1 VAVAAPHPL
10 FDSTDV
16 ERVRLALRG
25 LGDGRLIATLDAELN
40 AALQGSGIAAR
51 AYVRGYRRL
60 TVLLLTEAQLVRP
73 EQVGVTSEGP
83 APLDAAGRP
92 AWVLAAALENA
103 AAEAPFSAWTDRFDL
118 GDAAALDLT
127 ARVRQLIGAS
137 ALELPA
143 GPPRVTVSDL
153 DARRFLRRVRYEL
166 NHPEDEPPLDR
177 IAAAFELSK
186 TELAGLFGLRRQA
199 VDQWRVR
206 GVPGDRQEK
215 LQTVLALVDLLDR
228 KLKPGRLP
236 GVARRPADAYGGL
249 TMLEM
254 ITADRHDELLDS
266 VRRSFDWS
274 TAA

>member
-1 VAVAAPHPL
+1 MAVAAPHPL

-16 ERVRLALRG
+16 ERVRVTLRG
-25 LGDGRLIATLDAELN
+25 LGDGQLVASLDSELN
-40 AALQGSGIAAR
+40 AALQGSELAAR
-51 AYVRGYRRL
+51 AYVRGFRRL

-73 EQVGVTSEGP
+73 DQIGVTTEGP

-92 AWVLAAALENA
+92 AWVLTAALENA

-127 ARVRQLIGAS
+127 ARVRQLLGAG
-137 ALELPA
+137 ALEMPA

-153 DARRFLRRVRYEL
+153 DARRFLRRVRHEL
-166 NHPEDEPPLDR
+166 NHPEDDPPLDR
-177 IAAAFELSK
+177 IAAAFALSK
-186 TELAGLFGLRRQA
+186 TELAALFRVRRQA
-199 VDQWRVR
+199 VDQWRAR
-206 GVPGDRQEK
+206 GVPGDRQQK
-215 LQTVLALVDLLDR
+215 LQSVLALVDLLDR
-228 KLKPGRLP
+228 KLKPARLP

-254 ITADRHDELLDS
+254 VTADRHDELLDS

>member
-1 VAVAAPHPL
+1 VAVAVPHPL
-10 FDSTDV
+10 IDSTDV
-16 ERVRLALRG
+16 ERVRVTLRG
-25 LGDGRLIATLDAELN
+25 LGDGELIAALDAELN
-40 AALQGSGIAAR
+40 AALQGSEIAAR
-51 AYVRGYRRL
+51 AYVRDFRRL
-60 TVLLLTEAQLVRP
+60 TVLLLTEAQLARP
-73 EQVGVTSEGP
+73 EQVAVTSEGP

-103 AAEAPFSAWTDRFDL
+103 AAEAPFSAWTGRFAL
-118 GDAAALDLT
+118 GDAAALDLI
-127 ARVRQLIGAS
+127 ARVRQLVGAA

-153 DARRFLRRVRYEL
+153 DAQRFLRRVRHQL

-186 TELAGLFGLRRQA
+186 TELAALFGVRRQA
-199 VDQWRVR
+199 VDQWRAR

-215 LQTVLALVDLLDR
+215 LQAVLALSDLLDR

-236 GVARRPADAYGGL
+236 GVARRPAGAYGGL

-274 TAA
+274 IAA